1 MCCSVV
7 LIDERE
13 IMDYKLCTVE
23 ELAEFVIISPVSR
36 ITQQLGHYRRKG
48 NEEMVDKILEARR
61 LAKKKKLEAQL
72 EAMQ

>member
-1 MCCSVV
+1 
-7 LIDERE
+7 
-13 IMDYKLCTVE
+13 MDYKLCTVE
-23 ELAEFVIISPVSR
+23 ELAEFVLNSPVSR

-48 NEEMVDKILEARR
+48 NEEMVAKILEARR

>member
-1 MCCSVV
+1 MK
-7 LIDERE
+7 ERF
-13 IMDYKLCTVE
+13 MDYKLCTVE

-48 NEEMVDKILEARR
+48 NEEMVAKILDARR
-61 LAKKKKLEAQL
+61 LAKKKKLGAQL